1 MKPFSKGL
9 LLIFTVS
16 IIMQGTKCSSSGK
29 PGGSWRRME
38 QKLEDFTGAFQQWQ
52 EDYQSWL
59 AKRELSLQQSD
70 RTDISDDTKCENL
83 NKQIMDV
90 MTMSHRLTEAFKA
103 EKKYRLSQQKEIS
116 MLEEE
121 MKQVKVQLINNKK
134 QLEEVSEVKKD
145 NENLQAEISDLK
157 TLLHQ
162 VQQSVS
168 SKHDTLERAM
178 ASDLKMLQESIYTE
192 RKRLASLQGLVNQYN
207 LQTQAQV
214 SFSAYLGTAIDSMN
228 SWETLVFNV
237 VITNYGQAYSP
248 TTGEFTAPVDGMYV
262 FFTHIMG
269 APRTM
274 EMCVKKNQQIVL
286 WLYSSGLGYGRDANM
301 VVLSL
306 VKGDKVK
313 VVKHGPWGQRPF
325 YIHNTW
331 TTFSGFLL
339 YTL

>member
-1 MKPFSKGL
+1 M
-9 LLIFTVS
+9 TV
-16 IIMQGTKCSSSGK
+16 TECSSVGK
-29 PGGSWRRME
+29 TGKLWRTME
-38 QKLEDFTGAFQQWQ
+38 QKLEDFTGAFLQWQ

-59 AKRELSLQQSD
+59 AKRDLNLQQSD
-70 RTDISDDTKCENL
+70 KTDIFDDTKCKNL

-90 MTMSHRLTEAFKA
+90 MTKSHRVTEAFKA

-116 MLEEE
+116 MLQEE
-121 MKQVKVQLINNKK
+121 MQQVKVQLLNNKK
-134 QLEEVSEVKKD
+134 QLEEVSEAKKD
-145 NENLQAEISDLK
+145 NEKLQAEVSDLK

-168 SKHDTLERAM
+168 SKQDTLERTI
-178 ASDLKMLQESIYTE
+178 ASDIQMLQESIHTE
-192 RKRLASLQGLVNQYN
+192 RNRFDSLHRQVNQYN

-214 SFSAYLGTAIDSMN
+214 SFSANLGRAIDSIN
-228 SWETLVFNV
+228 SWETLIFDA
-237 VITNYGQAYSP
+237 VITNHGQAYSP

-274 EMCVKKNQQIVL
+274 EMCVKKNKQTVL

-301 VVLSL
+301 VVISL

-313 VVKHGPWGQRPF
+313 VVKHGPWGQTPF

-339 YTL
+339 YPL